1 MASSSMSLSRTSD
14 SSWTLREN
22 KRFEDALA
30 KYDKDTPDRWHKVAQ
45 AVGSKSVQEV
55 KHHYELLIRDIN
67 YIETGHASF
76 PNY

>member
-22 KRFEDALA
+22 KKFEEALA
-30 KYDKDTPDRWHKVAQ
+30 KYDKETPDRWHKVAQ
-45 AVGSKSVQEV
+45 AVGGKSVDEV
-55 KHHYELLIRDIN
+55 RRHYELLIRDIN
-67 YIETGHASF
+67 YIETGRVSI